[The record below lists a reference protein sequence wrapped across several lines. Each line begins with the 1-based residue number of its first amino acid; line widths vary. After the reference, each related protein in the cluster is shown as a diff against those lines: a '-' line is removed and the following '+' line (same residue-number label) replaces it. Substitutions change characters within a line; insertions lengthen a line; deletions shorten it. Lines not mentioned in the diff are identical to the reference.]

1 MVASQALT
9 EHGPTGLRGLIRRR
23 PLICYFV
30 LANLLSWAAWTPYIL
45 SATGLGVLHVHFPSV
60 LGSTQIVGV
69 LPGAYLGPILSAFL
83 VTAVADGRAGLRRW
97 AGRLLKWRVSWR
109 WYLSVLVGVPAVLT
123 LTSLALTGGHVQA
136 PPASALVAYLPIL
149 LLELVTTGVAEEPGW
164 RDFALPRLQRR
175 YGPLVGTLILGPLW
189 GAWHLPLFLSEWAG
203 WPHVLDDAGR
213 VRRVRDDLQYRDD
226 LGVQPDRREPSGG
239 HAVAHQREHL
249 LLGHVGGDVPHV
261 RPRPGL
267 GARAAARL
275 HRRGGRA
282 AGRHPGPPRLSAAR
296 CHRAAGS
303 TSIEP
308 PRPDRV
314 SRPAGPAT
322 SSAPPRSPARPR

>member
-1 MVASQALT
+1 MVASRTLT

-123 LTSLALTGGHVQA
+123 LTSLALTGGHLQA

-203 WPHVLDDAGR
+203 WPHVSWTTPVEFVASATTFSIVMTWVFNRTGESLPVAMLLHTSVNTFFSVTWAGMFPTFDPG
-213 VRRVRDDLQYRDD
+213 RDSAHVQLLASTVVAVVLLVATRGR
-226 LGVQPDRREPSGG
+226 LGYPPP
-239 HAVAHQREHL
+239 VA
-249 LLGHVGGDVPHV
+249 
-261 RPRPGL
+261 
-267 GARAAARL
+267 
-275 HRRGGRA
+275 
-282 AGRHPGPPRLSAAR
+282 
-296 CHRAAGS
+296 
-303 TSIEP
+303 TEP